1 MSVASAVRRLDYI
14 VRRDM
19 NYEKNQRLVAH
30 DSGLHKSV

>member
-14 VRRDM
+14 ARRNM

-30 DSGLHKSV
+30 DGGFHKSV